1 MYIERDLLKMAIEA
15 EVFMTDSTK
24 AAFRSI
30 VRKVPAAD
38 VASVVHG
45 EWVPIKRRNIWGEE
59 AVVLEC
65 SACKKS
71 DVGQR
76 GITRASDHCPNCGAR
91 MDGGKQ

>member
-38 VASVVHG
+38 VAPVVRG
-45 EWVPIKRRNIWGEE
+45 EWEQTIWGEK
-59 AVVLEC
+59 VPGLDNRCWRC
-65 SACKKS
+65 SACGKRQSYGES
-71 DVGQR
+71 DY
-76 GITRASDHCPNCGAR
+76 CPNCGAK
-91 MDGGKQ
+91 MDGGKENV